1 MSGALPPGLR
11 FLKWLV
17 IVLTLTMI
25 GGVITVVAVIVTR
38 MPTGMSTGVSPAPIL
53 PAALALPAGTAAA
66 AVTAGT
72 GWFAVVTTDDRILI
86 FGPTGKL
93 TQEIVIQPS
102 GVP

>member
-25 GGVITVVAVIVTR
+25 GGVITIVAVIVTR
-38 MPTGMSTGVSPAPIL
+38 MPQGRTAGPVL
-53 PAALALPAGTAAA
+53 PATLTLPQGTTAA

-72 GWFAVVTTDDRILI
+72 GWYAVVTTDDRILI
-86 FGPTGKL
+86 FGQNGDL
-93 TQEIVIQPS
+93 QQEIRVVLP
-102 GVP
+102 